1 MPGVSS
7 TSSPRQGILGAA
19 EYLAAKG
26 RKGDTHLTHTTTG
39 ETIVPEELLA
49 KNPNLRKDLRLA
61 YENEDIPMEQYV
73 VGSGIMSVNPETG
86 LYEAGW
92 ASKTWKSVRKTV
104 KKAGPVI
111 GAIIGGVIAGPAGA
125 AIGAGVG
132 TKTSAQPDENILRNM
147 AIAFGASAGLQGAG
161 IGGASTSAN
170 TAAQAGGG
178 WFGGG
183 MGEGVGAFF
192 SGANWTPM
200 AAGQTGVT
208 GFFQNAG
215 SGAGRS
221 LGLGGTASFQ
231 SAGLTAEQ
239 AKLVQAEMASSGL
252 PAVDAALK
260 IGITDPTI
268 ISNLGSVSSSFG
280 PGLVSSGTSSYA
292 SLNPLEKWAVQTGF
306 EAAVGINQED
316 GSYSGGATSPY
327 LTSNLRSG
335 PNINA
340 QGVQGTGIG
349 SLPGSAGPTSLT
361 SSAQQQ
367 QQNASTGGQNTVSQN
382 TGIQGS
388 NANAPQNTL
397 ASSSGPGYETAMER
411 ITKGSELLDMIGGN
425 AKRASGISAPQL
437 ASLNSP
443 FPTFQQP
450 VYAQDGGLGSDL
462 VEKQVESYPEMMQ
475 RQISERKQKPTYT
488 GIEDFMRQFMGQ
500 NPVNPRTGERDT
512 NAFRLIENEAEQ
524 FTRNLSKE
532 DRMIR
537 ELYKKLKRIQNP
549 EFGVKDPLEE
559 DEVLRQIEMLENIKK
574 TEGFQAGGIVG
585 ENRPMFRHG
594 GVHQGGGKVSG
605 PGGERE
611 DLVNA
616 KLSNNEFVMTA
627 DAVRGAGN
635 GSIQNGADKMY
646 KMMNNFERM
655 A

>member
-132 TKTSAQPDENILRNM
+132 TKTSAQPSENILRNM
-147 AIAFGASAGLQGAG
+147 AIGFGATAGLQGAG
-161 IGGASTSAN
+161 IGGAGASAN

-200 AAGQTGVT
+200 AAGQTGIT

-215 SGAGRS
+215 SGAARS

-367 QQNASTGGQNTVSQN
+367 QNASTGGQNTGGQN
-382 TGIQGS
+382 TGVQGS
-388 NANAPQNTL
+388 DANAPQNTL
-397 ASSSGPGYETAMER
+397 TSSSGPGYETAMER

-450 VYAQDGGLGSDL
+450 VYAQDGGLGQDL
-462 VEKQVESYPEMMQ
+462 RTQQ
-475 RQISERKQKPTYT
+475 T
-488 GIEDFMRQFMGQ
+488 G
-500 NPVNPRTGERDT
+500 
-512 NAFRLIENEAEQ
+512 
-524 FTRNLSKE
+524 
-532 DRMIR
+532 
-537 ELYKKLKRIQNP
+537 
-549 EFGVKDPLEE
+549 GV
-559 DEVLRQIEMLENIKK
+559 
-574 TEGFQAGGIVG
+574 VG
-585 ENRPMFRHG
+585 VDRPMFM
-594 GVHQGGGKVSG
+594 GGGYVQG
-605 PGGERE
+605 PGGEKE